1 MNSTLGQRIKLARGK
16 QSQGAFAQ
24 AIQVSKGA
32 LGFYERD
39 INLPNSEVVLKI
51 CSVSGVNIE
60 WLLTGLGPM
69 RKGEVPV
76 GPHEPAAAPAAAGAQ
91 EDFRCARLEEKL
103 DRVERQRDEL
113 MDENRRLYA
122 RKDSLMDE
130 IAALRERVARLEA
143 RIGRMELSGGCEPLP
158 DPLA

>member
-51 CSVSGVNIE
+51 CSVSDVNIE
-60 WLLTGLGPM
+60 WLLTGLGSM
-69 RKGEVPV
+69 RTGDVRAE
-76 GPHEPAAAPAAAGAQ
+76 PHKPAAGAAAWVQ
-91 EDFRCARLEEKL
+91 EGSRCARLEEKL

-122 RKDSLMDE
+122 RKDSLMEE

>member
-1 MNSTLGQRIKLARGK
+1 MNSTLGKRIKLARGK

-60 WLLTGLGPM
+60 WLLTGLGAM
-69 RKGEVPV
+69 RTVEVRAE
-76 GPHEPAAAPAAAGAQ
+76 PHEPAAWVQ
-91 EDFRCARLEEKL
+91 EGSRCARLEEKL
-103 DRVERQRDEL
+103 DRVERKRDEL

-122 RKDSLMDE
+122 RKDSLMEE

>member
-24 AIQVSKGA
+24 AIQISKGA

-69 RKGEVPV
+69 RKGEVRV
-76 GPHEPAAAPAAAGAQ
+76 GTHEPAAAPAAWAQ
-91 EDFRCARLEEKL
+91 EDSA
-103 DRVERQRDEL
+103 VPGW
-113 MDENRRLYA
+113 
-122 RKDSLMDE
+122 RKNLTAWNASAMN
-130 IAALRERVARLEA
+130 
-143 RIGRMELSGGCEPLP
+143 
-158 DPLA
+158 

>member
-1 MNSTLGQRIKLARGK
+1 MNSTLGRRIKLARGK
-16 QSQGAFAQ
+16 QSQGTFAQ
-24 AIQVSKGA
+24 AIQISKGA

-69 RKGEVPV
+69 RTGEI
-76 GPHEPAAAPAAAGAQ
+76 HAEQREAAVDAPATSVQ
-91 EDFRCARLEEKL
+91 SCSRCARLEEKL

-113 MDENRRLYA
+113 MDENRRLYV
-122 RKDSLMDE
+122 RKDSLMEE
-130 IAALRERVARLEA
+130 IAALRERVTRLEA
-143 RIGRMELSGGCEPLP
+143 RIGRMELSGGWEPLP

>member
-24 AIQVSKGA
+24 AIQISKGA

-69 RKGEVPV
+69 RKGEVRV
-76 GPHEPAAAPAAAGAQ
+76 GPYEP
-91 EDFRCARLEEKL
+91 
-103 DRVERQRDEL
+103 
-113 MDENRRLYA
+113 DENRRLYA
-122 RKDSLMDE
+122 RKDSLMEE

>member
-24 AIQVSKGA
+24 AIQISKGD

-60 WLLTGLGPM
+60 WLLTGLGPI
-69 RKGEVPV
+69 RKGEVRV
-76 GPHEPAAAPAAAGAQ
+76 GPYEPAAAPAAWAQ

-122 RKDSLMDE
+122 RKDSLMEE